1 MSNETIISPLNS
13 GDTAWVTVSSVLVFI
28 QIPALA
34 FFYSGLVEKKN
45 SLSTLLAVMLCASVV
60 VLQWIV
66 IGYTLSFSDS
76 SPSNFIGDFAYLAL
90 RGAMTTEN
98 AIAPTIPNALLAMYQ
113 MMFACI
119 TPGLFIGAVVGRIR
133 MLPMMVFVFLWTTIV
148 YDPIAYWNWSA
159 DGWLHVLN
167 CMDYA
172 GGSVVHVS
180 SGVTGLVLAAMLGK
194 RVDYGTRTYKAHNPT
209 FVYLGTALIWFGWNG
224 FNGGSALASNTRAVT
239 AAFSTNIAAAL
250 GGLTFMAIDAIVNKK
265 RFSALAY
272 CNGVVIGLVA
282 ITPASGFVQPAMG
295 IIFGVLPPI
304 AVFYAMKFVHYLKID
319 DCLEVSA
326 SHGVGGAFGMILTGI
341 FAQYEITRINVG
353 DSAPAGWI
361 DGNWIQMPVQLAG
374 IFSVVVWTAGWTA
387 ILVYLMNLVPIL
399 RLRCDAESELA
410 GMDVAEVGEISYP
423 YMSVDESDSLEAGI
437 KSAPLSIPGTARGS
451 QVTLAGAA
459 GPREVVATSSGERVE
474 Q

>member
-45 SLSTLLAVMLCASVV
+45 SLSILLAVMLCSSVV
-60 VLQWIV
+60 VLQWIL
-66 IGYTLSFSDS
+66 IGYTLSFSDT
-76 SPSNFIGDFAYLAL
+76 SPSNFIGNFAYAAL
-90 RGAMTTEN
+90 SGAMTSEN
-98 AIAPTIPNALLAMYQ
+98 SIAPTIPNALLAMYQ

-133 MLPMMVFVFLWTTIV
+133 MLPMMV

-159 DGWLHVLN
+159 NGWLHALN

-180 SGVTGLVLAAMLGK
+180 SGVTGLVLAIMLGK

-250 GGLTFMAIDAIVNKK
+250 GGLTFMAIDTIVNKK
-265 RFSALAY
+265 HFSALAY

-304 AVFYAMKFVHYLKID
+304 AVFYTMKFVHYLKID

-361 DGNWIQMPVQLAG
+361 DGNWIQIPVQLAG

-387 ILVYLMNLVPIL
+387 ILVYVMNLVPIL

-423 YMSVDESDSLEAGI
+423 YVSIAESDTLEAGI
-437 KSAPLSIPGTARGS
+437 KNAPLSIPGTARGS

-459 GPREVVATSSGERVE
+459 GRSEVVTTSSGAHV
-474 Q
+474 